1 MAMTWDLTD
10 IPAVDAADLAAAMR
24 SLIEDGRGLVLING
38 ATDADLDTA
47 RAALQSRHHAEPQR
61 ALAAFVRFRHLVE
74 VFGARRLKDL
84 MLDNGYALMA
94 PAIAIASSLRLNGN
108 RGFNPQR
115 FLLSLQ
121 EALAANVVTL
131 ETALLP
137 LEAGGSPPNGD
148 GQHEAVRQQAAAA
161 AAMAG
166 AAPLTAPSSR
176 TASCARCS
184 RGEQTAL
191 DHHAETPRRRGP

>member
-1 MAMTWDLTD
+1 MAKTWDLTD

-24 SLIEDGRGLVLING
+24 SLIEEGRGLVLLNG

-61 ALAAFVRFRHLVE
+61 ALAAFVRFRHLVD

-84 MLDNGYALMA
+84 MLGNGYALMA
-94 PAIAIASSLRLNGN
+94 PAIAIAASLRLNGN

-121 EALAANVVTL
+121 ETLAANVVTL
-131 ETALLP
+131 ETRPAAVVVEAELL
-137 LEAGGSPPNGD
+137 
-148 GQHEAVRQQAAAA
+148 AA
-161 AAMAG
+161 
-166 AAPLTAPSSR
+166 
-176 TASCARCS
+176 
-184 RGEQTAL
+184 
-191 DHHAETPRRRGP
+191 

>member
-24 SLIEDGRGLVLING
+24 SLIEDGRGLVLLNG
-38 ATDADLDTA
+38 ATEADLDTA

-84 MLDNGYALMA
+84 MLGNGYALMT
-94 PAIAIASSLRLNGN
+94 PAIAIAASLRLNGH

-131 ETALLP
+131 ETRPAVVMVEAELL
-137 LEAGGSPPNGD
+137 
-148 GQHEAVRQQAAAA
+148 AA
-161 AAMAG
+161 
-166 AAPLTAPSSR
+166 
-176 TASCARCS
+176 
-184 RGEQTAL
+184 
-191 DHHAETPRRRGP
+191 

>member
-24 SLIEDGRGLVLING
+24 SLIEDGRGLVLLNG
-38 ATDADLDTA
+38 ATDTDLDTA

-84 MLDNGYALMA
+84 MLGNGYALMA
-94 PAIAIASSLRLNGN
+94 PAIAIAASLRLNGH

-121 EALAANVVTL
+121 DALAANVVTL
-131 ETALLP
+131 ETRPATVMVEAELL
-137 LEAGGSPPNGD
+137 
-148 GQHEAVRQQAAAA
+148 AA
-161 AAMAG
+161 
-166 AAPLTAPSSR
+166 
-176 TASCARCS
+176 
-184 RGEQTAL
+184 
-191 DHHAETPRRRGP
+191 

>member
-10 IPAVDAADLAAAMR
+10 IPAVDSADLAAAMR
-24 SLIEDGRGLVLING
+24 TLIEDGRGLVLLNG

-47 RAALQSRHHAEPQR
+47 RAALQSRYHAEPQR

-74 VFGARRLKDL
+74 VFGARRLKDM

-94 PAIAIASSLRLNGN
+94 PAIAIAASLRLNAN

-121 EALAANVVTL
+121 DAIGANVVAIDARQSNVI
-131 ETALLP
+131 ESQAELL
-137 LEAGGSPPNGD
+137 
-148 GQHEAVRQQAAAA
+148 AA
-161 AAMAG
+161 
-166 AAPLTAPSSR
+166 
-176 TASCARCS
+176 
-184 RGEQTAL
+184 
-191 DHHAETPRRRGP
+191 

>member
-84 MLDNGYALMA
+84 MLGNGYALMA
-94 PAIAIASSLRLNGN
+94 PAIAIAASLRLNGH

-131 ETALLP
+131 ETRPAAVMVEAELL
-137 LEAGGSPPNGD
+137 
-148 GQHEAVRQQAAAA
+148 AA
-161 AAMAG
+161 
-166 AAPLTAPSSR
+166 
-176 TASCARCS
+176 
-184 RGEQTAL
+184 
-191 DHHAETPRRRGP
+191 

>member
-24 SLIEDGRGLVLING
+24 SLIEDGRGLVLLNG
-38 ATDADLDTA
+38 ASEADLDTA
-47 RAALQSRHHAEPQR
+47 RAALQCRHHAEPQR

-94 PAIAIASSLRLNGN
+94 PAIAIAASLRLNGN

-115 FLLSLQ
+115 FLVSLQ
-121 EALAANVVTL
+121 EALAGNVVTL
-131 ETALLP
+131 ETRSA
-137 LEAGGSPPNGD
+137 
-148 GQHEAVRQQAAAA
+148 
-161 AAMAG
+161 AG
-166 AAPLTAPSSR
+166 AEAQRLA
-176 TASCARCS
+176 A
-184 RGEQTAL
+184 
-191 DHHAETPRRRGP
+191 

>member
-10 IPAVDAADLAAAMR
+10 IPAVDAADLATAMR
-24 SLIEDGRGLVLING
+24 SLIEDGRGLVLLNG
-38 ATDADLDTA
+38 ATEADLDTA

-84 MLDNGYALMA
+84 MLGNGYALMA
-94 PAIAIASSLRLNGN
+94 PAIAIAASLRLNGH

-131 ETALLP
+131 DTRPAVVMVEAELL
-137 LEAGGSPPNGD
+137 
-148 GQHEAVRQQAAAA
+148 AA
-161 AAMAG
+161 
-166 AAPLTAPSSR
+166 
-176 TASCARCS
+176 
-184 RGEQTAL
+184 
-191 DHHAETPRRRGP
+191 

>member
-24 SLIEDGRGLVLING
+24 SLIEDGRGLVLLNG
-38 ATDADLDTA
+38 ASEADLDTA

-94 PAIAIASSLRLNGN
+94 PAIAIAASLRLNGH

-121 EALAANVVTL
+121 EALATNVVTL
-131 ETALLP
+131 EKRPAAGT
-137 LEAGGSPPNGD
+137 EA
-148 GQHEAVRQQAAAA
+148 QRLAA
-161 AAMAG
+161 
-166 AAPLTAPSSR
+166 
-176 TASCARCS
+176 
-184 RGEQTAL
+184 
-191 DHHAETPRRRGP
+191 

>member
-24 SLIEDGRGLVLING
+24 SLIEDGRGLVLLNG
-38 ATDADLDTA
+38 ASEADLDTA

-61 ALAAFVRFRHLVE
+61 ALPAFVRFRHLVE

-94 PAIAIASSLRLNGN
+94 PAIAIAASLRLNGH

-115 FLLSLQ
+115 FLLTLQ
-121 EALAANVVTL
+121 EALATNVVTL
-131 ETALLP
+131 EKRPAAGT
-137 LEAGGSPPNGD
+137 EA
-148 GQHEAVRQQAAAA
+148 QRLAA
-161 AAMAG
+161 
-166 AAPLTAPSSR
+166 
-176 TASCARCS
+176 
-184 RGEQTAL
+184 
-191 DHHAETPRRRGP
+191 